1 MYLYKS
7 TSHMTMAANAGVPY
21 VKVSLLVSRLQGLVQ
36 GCLPFQIFRNF
47 SGNVEQITAL
57 RKLSPYYKK
66 IKILKIRLVMV

>member
-36 GCLPFQIFRNF
+36 GCLALPFQIFWNLY
-47 SGNVEQITAL
+47 GNVEQITAL
-57 RKLSPYYKK
+57 RKLSPYYGNK
-66 IKILKIRLVMV
+66 IN

>member
-36 GCLPFQIFRNF
+36 GCLHFRFSVIFP
-47 SGNVEQITAL
+47 
-57 RKLSPYYKK
+57 K
-66 IKILKIRLVMV
+66 M